1 LDDGSPF
8 FYLAD
13 TAWRLFKALD
23 GEEVSRYLDDR
34 ASKGFTVIQA
44 YVLRGLAVP
53 NWEGEVPL
61 RGYDPTRIN
70 EAFFVNIDRIVT
82 AANERGL
89 VLGLVTTFGEH
100 VGAGPVLAAHGRV
113 TTETIF
119 DENNAYKF
127 GQLLADRYREACVIW
142 ILGGDRNPLAHLP
155 VWIQMGRGLK
165 DASPEAL
172 VSYHGPGGSSS
183 SLWFHGE
190 SWLDFNTI
198 QSGHARDVA
207 NYLFVSHDRM
217 LVPPKP
223 TLDMEPRYE
232 NHPDLGSSDSVVID
246 AAQVRAAAYWA
257 VLAGAAG
264 HGYGANDIWQFARL
278 DERGRRAFEDYS
290 NRARDRLPPTV
301 DWENALDFEGAWGM
315 MWLRELSER
324 YKWYDFVPMS
334 ISPDAIG
341 KRSYLAAAQN
351 AEAGIGLVYSF
362 ARGCFPVDLAPFNM
376 KSAELKWYDPRTGEE
391 SDAGRISGPGEHVVR
406 TPSKEIEED
415 WVLVLK
421 RVD

>member
-1 LDDGSPF
+1 MTVAATSEDGAWRGAGAGSLHGRRLAVSSSGRTFELDDGSPF

-13 TAWRLFKALD
+13 TAWRLFKALN
-23 GEEVSRYLDDR
+23 GEEIARYLDDR

-70 EAFFVNIDRIVT
+70 EVFFANIDRIVA

-89 VLGLVTTFGEH
+89 ALGLVTTFGEH
-100 VGAGPVLAAHGRV
+100 VGAGPVFAAHGRI

-119 DENNAYKF
+119 DEDNVYRF
-127 GQLLADRYREACVIW
+127 GQLLADRYRDACVMW
-142 ILGGDRNPLAHLP
+142 ILGGDRNPLAHMP

-165 DASPEAL
+165 DAAPEAL

-217 LVPPKP
+217 LVPAKP
-223 TLDMEPRYE
+223 TLDMRGKVREP
-232 NHPDLGSSDSVVID
+232 P
-246 AAQVRAAAYWA
+246 
-257 VLAGAAG
+257 
-264 HGYGANDIWQFARL
+264 
-278 DERGRRAFEDYS
+278 
-290 NRARDRLPPTV
+290 
-301 DWENALDFEGAWGM
+301 
-315 MWLRELSER
+315 
-324 YKWYDFVPMS
+324 
-334 ISPDAIG
+334 
-341 KRSYLAAAQN
+341 
-351 AEAGIGLVYSF
+351 
-362 ARGCFPVDLAPFNM
+362 
-376 KSAELKWYDPRTGEE
+376 
-391 SDAGRISGPGEHVVR
+391 
-406 TPSKEIEED
+406 
-415 WVLVLK
+415 
-421 RVD
+421 